1 MLQKT
6 AMALLCLELTVEQ
19 LPKPEVISEEE
30 QLRWFDDW
38 WRYAD
43 RDQEG
48 VAEDENEN
56 ENESEDSDGSD
67 DEED

>member
-6 AMALLCLELTVEQ
+6 ARALLCLELTVEQ

-43 RDQEG
+43 RDQESF
-48 VAEDENEN
+48 EDDE
-56 ENESEDSDGSD
+56 ESEDSDESD
-67 DEED
+67 DQED